1 MTLRILIVFCLVF
14 TFSFGASA
22 QETQRDDTKTIIDTT
37 DPKAHLYPE
46 RIPHPRDDDKLLGMR
61 LWVVETIPQDRDI
74 IEATMEKHI
83 RYQLMLEREGIMFA
97 AGPIYGADANK
108 PDGNGLIIIRA
119 DNVKDARAVADADP
133 MHLSGGRTYRLR
145 QWRVNEG
152 SFTVTIPFS
161 RYHPPKI
168 E

>member
-1 MTLRILIVFCLVF
+1 MTLRILIMFCLALTF
-14 TFSFGASA
+14 TFGAFA
-22 QETQRDDTKTIIDTT
+22 QDAQLNKTIKMTDTI

-46 RIPHPRDDDKLLGMR
+46 KIPHPRDDDKLLGMR

-74 IEATMEKHI
+74 IKATMEKHI
-83 RYQLMLEREGIMFA
+83 RYQLMLERKGIMFA
-97 AGPIYGADANK
+97 AGPIYGADAQK

-119 DNVKDARAVADADP
+119 DSADGARAIADADP
-133 MHLSGGRTYRLR
+133 MHASGGRTYRLR

-161 RYHPPKI
+161 RYHSPKI